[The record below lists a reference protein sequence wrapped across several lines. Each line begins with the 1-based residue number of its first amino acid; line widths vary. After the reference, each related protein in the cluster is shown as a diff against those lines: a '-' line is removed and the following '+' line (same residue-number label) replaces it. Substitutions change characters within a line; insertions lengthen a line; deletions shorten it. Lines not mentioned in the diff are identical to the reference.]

1 MNKAVYLFIVFL
13 IVSCSLESDS
23 TQEESNDLKGQQAI
37 ETSPEY
43 LDAGTGPRNYEYSE
57 FKDFYRDFFISLMDD
72 SEDRFNNFIS
82 PRYGL
87 YIIDSKG
94 AMPVITLISEISS
107 FIRSDNRS
115 IFSIDKQTIGYEML
129 EDELPKIDCDASHY
143 YYDKT
148 GCYTQSTNRLIDSE
162 IWKHANLD
170 EATQEKIVSLAETIS
185 KTVVNTANYVYY
197 FSYVD
202 GSWRLTFLDIRK
214 PCEA

>member
-13 IVSCSLESDS
+13 IVSCSPDS
-23 TQEESNDLKGQQAI
+23 NKEDAKDVNGQQAI

-43 LDAGTGPRNYEYSE
+43 QDAGNGSKNYDYSE

-72 SEDRFNNFIS
+72 GEERFNNFIS
-82 PRYGL
+82 PSYGL

-94 AMPVITLISEISS
+94 AMPVITYVSEISS
-107 FIRSDNRS
+107 FTRSDKRS

-148 GCYTQSTNRLIDSE
+148 GCYTQSTNRFIDSE

-185 KTVVNTANYVYY
+185 KTVVNTANYTYY

-202 GSWRLTFLDIRK
+202 GTWRLTFLDIRK

>member
-13 IVSCSLESDS
+13 IVSCNPDS
-23 TQEESNDLKGQQAI
+23 TQEDAKGQQAI
-37 ETSPEY
+37 ETSPE
-43 LDAGTGPRNYEYSE
+43 DQDEGSGPNNYEYSE
-57 FKDFYRDFFISLMDD
+57 FKDFYRDFFIALMDD
-72 SEDRFNNFIS
+72 SERRFNNFIS
-82 PRYGL
+82 PSYGM

-94 AMPVITLISEISS
+94 AMPVITHVSEISS
-107 FIRSDNRS
+107 FSRNDKRS

-148 GCYTQSTNRLIDSE
+148 GCYTQSTNRFIDSG
-162 IWKHANLD
+162 IWKHAGLD

-185 KTVVNTANYVYY
+185 KTVVNTANYTYY

>member
-13 IVSCSLESDS
+13 IVSCSPDS
-23 TQEESNDLKGQQAI
+23 TQEEAKDVKGQQAI

-43 LDAGTGPRNYEYSE
+43 RDAGNGPKNYEYSE
-57 FKDFYRDFFISLMDD
+57 FKDFYRDFFIALMDD
-72 SEDRFNNFIS
+72 SEGRFNNFIS
-82 PRYGL
+82 PSYGL

-94 AMPVITLISEISS
+94 AMPVITHVSEISS
-107 FIRSDNRS
+107 FTRSDKRS

-148 GCYTQSTNRLIDSE
+148 GCYTQSTNRFIDSG
-162 IWKHANLD
+162 IWKHASLD

-185 KTVVNTANYVYY
+185 KTVVNTANYTYY